1 MFKPSARRIA
11 VIDPDICTPKRCASC
26 LHFCPVNRQGKECF
40 YIDEERNRV
49 VIDENLCI
57 GCGICVKKCVPG
69 GITIINL
76 SKDLG
81 EPIFSYGVNAFRL
94 YGLPLPREGAAMGFI
109 GKNGIGKSTA
119 LKILS
124 RQLVPNFGELREWTW
139 EEVLERL
146 SVEQREYFKRIEGAK
161 LSVKPQNV
169 ELLRRLGKTVGE
181 LLEEQGVDK
190 ERAKELFHLGEV
202 MDRPLEVL
210 SGGELQ
216 RVALAVA
223 FLKEADFYY
232 FDEPS
237 NYLDIHERLRV
248 AHMLGDLGERKQL
261 IVVEH
266 DLAILDY
273 TTEYA
278 YVFFGKESVYGG
290 VSGLKH
296 TRNAINEYL
305 EGFLKAENLR
315 IRDHAIDFRRHVVSG
330 EALGP
335 VWASYPSFELTKGS
349 FHLKAEG
356 GDVRKGEVVGIVG
369 RNALGKTLF
378 VKALAGVEKVDGLDL
393 SFRVS
398 YKPQY
403 LQAGGELVRDVLGEE
418 GLDQEVLEEAKRKLE
433 ITENM
438 MEKRLSQLSGG
449 QLQRVAI
456 ALALA
461 READLY
467 LLDEPTAF
475 LDVEQRLNLADMLVN
490 LIAKREK
497 AAFVVDHDI
506 TFIDRIASRIIVFK
520 GRPSRE
526 GRALPPMGKVEGM
539 NTFLKEADITV
550 RRDKDSYRIKI
561 NKPGS
566 RLDREQRKRG
576 AYYAA

>member
-1 MFKPSARRIA
+1 MFKPSAKRIA

-26 LHFCPVNRQGKECF
+26 LHFCPINRQGKECF
-40 YIDEERNRV
+40 YIDEEKNRV

-119 LKILS
+119 LRILAK
-124 RQLVPNFGELREWTW
+124 QLIPNFGELRQWTW

-146 SVEQREYFKRIEGAK
+146 SVEQREYFKRIERAK

-169 ELLRRLGKTVGE
+169 EQLRRLKLTARQ
-181 LLEEQGVDK
+181 LLEEQGVDVD
-190 ERAKELFHLGEV
+190 RAKELFHLEPIL
-202 MDRPLEVL
+202 DRALEVL

-223 FLKEADFYY
+223 YLKEADFYY

-237 NYLDIHERLRV
+237 NYLDIHERLRI
-248 AHMLGDLGERKQL
+248 AHMLGDLGEKKQL

-315 IRDHAIDFRRHVVSG
+315 IRDYAIDFRRHVVAG
-330 EALGP
+330 ESKGA
-335 VWASYPSFELTKGS
+335 VWFSYPSFELRKES
-349 FHLKAEG
+349 FSLRAEG
-356 GDVRKGEVVGIVG
+356 GEIRKGEVVGIVG

-378 VKALAGVEKVDGLDL
+378 VKALAGVEKVEGL
-393 SFRVS
+393 SFSLRVS

-403 LQAGGELVRDVLGEE
+403 LTAGEAVVRNLLSDPS
-418 GLDQEVLEEAKRKLE
+418 LDSEVVEEAKRKLE
-433 ITENM
+433 ISENI

-506 TFIDRIASRIIVFK
+506 TFVDRIASRLIVFK
-520 GRPSRE
+520 GTPSKE
-526 GRALPPMGKVEGM
+526 GRALPPMEKVEGM
-539 NTFLKEADITV
+539 NAFLKEADVTV

-566 RLDREQRKRG
+566 RLDREQRKKG
-576 AYYAA
+576 AFYAG